1 MSAVIGVL
9 LMEGNFG
16 FIHEKLDI
24 KILILFILRRLPEPI
39 TLDALTD
46 LTMCDDGINY
56 FDFANCVD
64 ELVQTEHL
72 RVRDGR
78 YSLTEKGRRNGEI
91 TEVNLPYSV
100 RMKAEKSTTALR
112 AVQSRNSMIKTTH
125 KKNDPG
131 GSCTVTLALSDGVGE
146 IISMKLFA
154 ANESQA
160 LDLEKGFRKNAEK
173 IYNELIK
180 LILEL

>member
-1 MSAVIGVL
+1 MDS
-9 LMEGNFG
+9 NFG

-24 KILILFILRRLPEPI
+24 KILILFILRRLPEAI
-39 TLDALTD
+39 SLDVLTD

-56 FDFANCVD
+56 FDFANCVE
-64 ELVQTEHL
+64 ELVRTEHL
-72 RVRDGR
+72 RLEDGR
-78 YSLTEKGRRNGEI
+78 YSLTEKGRRNGKI
-91 TEVNLPYSV
+91 TEINLPYSV
-100 RMKAEKSTTALR
+100 RMKAEKSATALR
-112 AVQSRNSMIKTTH
+112 AVQSRNAMIKTTH
-125 KKNDPG
+125 KNNPG

-146 IISMKLFA
+146 IISMDLFA
-154 ANESQA
+154 ANENQA